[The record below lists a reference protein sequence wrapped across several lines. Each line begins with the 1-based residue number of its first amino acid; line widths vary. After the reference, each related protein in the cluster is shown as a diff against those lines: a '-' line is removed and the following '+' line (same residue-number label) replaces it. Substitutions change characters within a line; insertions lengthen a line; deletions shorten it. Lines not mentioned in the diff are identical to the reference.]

1 MARHAGRFGK
11 IVWLKTSHRVPLF
24 FEAAYCARN
33 WCHAGCSYRY
43 GRRPTEVGLSRYCI
57 ATGTAKREAAPAAS
71 YESSGRLPM
80 LPMPPFRLALVFHF
94 LAAILVADFESDSEA
109 PQAGDVANDFVEVGG
124 QRAAVV
130 LHVAQG

>member
-1 MARHAGRFGK
+1 MARHSGRFGK

-24 FEAAYCARN
+24 FEAAYFARKSLKTGVTPD
-33 WCHAGCSYRY
+33 ASYRY
-43 GRRPTEVGLSRYCI
+43 GRRLLKWDCHDIASRP
-57 ATGTAKREAAPAAS
+57 APPQEAAPAAS

-94 LAAILVADFESDSEA
+94 LAAILVADLESDGEA

-124 QRAAVV
+124 
-130 LHVAQG
+130 